1 MYVDT
6 RALRNDRVTLVE
18 KGSPHSLCLLESGKL
33 MPGVNV
39 VIADPETRGQCAD
52 SHLGEVRRQYCYY
65 SSKVSQ
71 HDPC

>member
-52 SHLGEVRRQYCYY
+52 SHLGEVRRQLLQLQ
-65 SSKVSQ
+65 SE
-71 HDPC
+71 PT